1 MSASFLSGHMHTST
15 LEAPARRRRRNHSSE
30 FRASSI
36 KACQQPGI
44 SVAAVAL
51 ANGINANMLRK
62 WVREAEAQDK
72 GKPTALTLPAS
83 NSSQEPPQFIP
94 LALPAAAPVPD
105 IRIEVQRGSTTVRVN
120 WPTSVASECAAWL
133 KEWLA

>member
-1 MSASFLSGHMHTST
+1 MSASFLSGHMHTSI
-15 LEAPARRRRRNHSSE
+15 LEAPARRRRRNHSPD
-30 FRASSI
+30 FRASII

-62 WVREAEAQDK
+62 WVREAEQQNT
-72 GKPTALTLPAS
+72 GKQTALTVPTPSAG
-83 NSSQEPPQFIP
+83 QEPPQFIP
-94 LALPAAAPVPD
+94 LTLPAAAPTPD
-105 IRIEVQRGSTTVRVN
+105 IRIEIQRAGATVRVN
-120 WPTSVASECAAWL
+120 WPASAASECAAWL

>member
-1 MSASFLSGHMHTST
+1 MHTST
-15 LEAPARRRRRNHSSE
+15 LEAPARRRRRNHSPE
-30 FRASSI
+30 FRASII

-62 WVREAEAQDK
+62 WVRDAESQSK
-72 GKPTALTLPAS
+72 GQPTALIMQPPH
-83 NSSQEPPQFIP
+83 SSQERPQFIP
-94 LALPAAAPVPD
+94 LTLPATSPTPD
-105 IRIEVQRGSTTVRVN
+105 IRIEVQRGSTTVSVN
-120 WPTSVASECAAWL
+120 WPTSAASECAAWL